1 MSVYV
6 YAIMAGTHPLR
17 LDGVAGVGDP
27 PRPLRVVEAPA
38 SELAAVVS
46 DAPDG
51 LRAKRRD
58 VLAHEA
64 VLEEL
69 MGQSTVLPL
78 RFGAV
83 APDDDTVRDT
93 LEERADA
100 YQERL
105 RALEGCAEFHLK
117 VSCDEDA
124 LLREVLRQSTDARR
138 LNDDIRAGRGGQEL
152 KLALG
157 ELVAQEVRVRHE
169 SFASG
174 ITEALRPLAR
184 ETKPSEAVGDDFLN
198 VSFLV
203 EKPRQQEFVAREAT
217 LSEEYGEEFAFRIH
231 GPLPPYS
238 FV

>member
-6 YAIMAGTHPLR
+6 YAVMAATHPLR
-17 LDGVAGVGDP
+17 LDGMAGVGDP
-27 PRPLRVVEAPA
+27 PRPLRVVKG
-38 SELAAVVS
+38 SSVAAVVS

-58 VLAHEA
+58 VLAHET

-69 MGQSTVLPL
+69 MSQATVLPL
-78 RFGAV
+78 RFGAL
-83 APDDDTVRDT
+83 APDDESVRDT

-105 RALEGCAEFHLK
+105 AALDGCAEFHLK
-117 VSCDEDA
+117 VSCDEDV
-124 LLREVLRQSTDARR
+124 LLREVLRQSDDARR
-138 LNDDIRAGRGGQEL
+138 MNDEIRAGRGGQEL

-157 ELVAQEVRVRHE
+157 ELVAREVEARHA
-169 SFASG
+169 SFGSG
-174 ITEALRPLAR
+174 IVEALRPLAR
-184 ETKPSEAVGDDFLN
+184 ETRVSEAAGDDFLGA
-198 VSFLV
+198 SFLV
-203 EKPRQQEFVAREAT
+203 ERPRQQEFAAREAQ
-217 LSEEYGEEFAFRIH
+217 LAEEYGEDFDFRIH